1 MRNNQIRNLSRRAFI
16 KTSVGAAT
24 GLTLGVWLPAR
35 AETQP
40 SRPRL
45 AGPGMAGGFDVDT
58 GSFEPN
64 AFVRIGPDDSVTVI
78 CKHLEMGQGTYT
90 GLPTLVAEELDA
102 SWEQVRAEGAPAD
115 AGRYGNLFWGPV
127 QGTGGSTAIAN
138 SFEQMRKAGAAARH
152 MLVAAAAEQWQVPAA
167 EIAVGNGIVSH
178 AASGHQSGFGALAES
193 AANQPVPEE
202 PKLKDPFEFRLIG
215 KAKLPRKDS
224 APKCNGSAIFTQDVR
239 LPNMLT
245 AVVAHPPL
253 FGASVR
259 GFDDTAAKAI
269 PGVQQVV
276 QIPSG
281 IAVLG
286 LDFWSAK
293 NGRDALDIDWDDSAA
308 FKQGSVSIL
317 ADYRKLAEQPG
328 KPARSDGDAD
338 KALTDAKTVIDA
350 EYSVPYLAHAAMET
364 MDCVIEPNADGGVR
378 VINGE
383 QFQTIDQQ
391 AIAGV
396 LGIAPEQVRIQMLY
410 AGGSFGRRANP
421 GSDYP
426 IEAAH
431 ILKASGAKQ
440 PIKLA
445 WTREEDMRA
454 GWYRPL
460 YLHRI
465 KAGLDA
471 NGKPIAWQ
479 QRIVGQ
485 SIIAGTAFEK
495 ALVVDGIDQTSVEG
509 AANLPYAIPNLS
521 CELHSPTL
529 PVPVQWWR
537 SVGSTHT
544 AFAGESMIDELAEQA
559 GQDPVAFRMALM
571 EGHPRHQ
578 GVLKLAAKKAG
589 WGTPLPAG
597 RGRGVAVHESFK
609 SYVAQVAEVTIDG
622 KGSFSVDRVV
632 IAVDCGIAINPD
644 VIVAQME
651 GGMGFGLSAALLSE
665 ITLNDG
671 AVQQSNFQ
679 DYLVLR
685 MDRMP
690 TVEVHIVP
698 SAEAPTGV
706 GEPATPVIAPAVANA
721 LFMASGQRLRTL
733 PLKLNP
739 QKHVA

>member
-1 MRNNQIRNLSRRAFI
+1 MHHHQIRNLSRRAFI

-35 AETQP
+35 ADTQA

-45 AGPGMAGGFDVDT
+45 SGPGMAGGVDADT

-102 SWEQVRAEGAPAD
+102 SWAQVHAEGAPAD

-138 SFEQMRKAGAAARH
+138 SFDQLRKAGAAARQ

-167 EIAVGNGIVSH
+167 EITVRDGILSH
-178 AASGHQSGFGALAES
+178 AASNRESGFGALAE
-193 AANQPVPEE
+193 AAAKQPVPAE
-202 PKLKDPFEFRLIG
+202 PQLKDPSEFRLIG

-224 APKCNGSAIFTQDVR
+224 AQKCNGSAIFTQDVR

-253 FGASVR
+253 FGATVR

-269 PGVQQVV
+269 PGVEQVL

-293 NGRDALDIDWDDSAA
+293 KGRDALDIDWDDSAA
-308 FKQGSVSIL
+308 FKQGSESIL
-317 ADYRKLAEQPG
+317 ADYRRLAEQPG
-328 KPARSDGDAD
+328 KPARVDGDAD
-338 KALTDAKTVIDA
+338 KALADAKTVIEA

-364 MDCVIEPNADGGVR
+364 MDCVMEPTANGGVR

-396 LGIAPEQVRIQMLY
+396 LGIAPEQVRIEMLY

-421 GSDYP
+421 GSDYL
-426 IEAAH
+426 IETAH

-440 PIKLA
+440 PVKLA

-471 NGKPIAWQ
+471 DGNPIAWQ
-479 QRIVGQ
+479 QRIIGQ
-485 SIIAGTAFEK
+485 SIIAGTAFEQ
-495 ALVVDGIDQTSVEG
+495 ALIVDEIDQTSVEG
-509 AANLPYAIPNLS
+509 ATNLPYAIPHLT
-521 CELHSPTL
+521 CELHSPKL

-537 SVGSTHT
+537 AVGSTHT
-544 AFAGESMIDELAEQA
+544 AFAAECMIDELAEKA

-571 EGHPRHQ
+571 ESHPRHQ
-578 GVLKLAAKKAG
+578 AVLKLAAEKAG
-589 WGTPLPAG
+589 WGAPLPAG

-622 KGSFSVDRVV
+622 KGGFSVDRVV
-632 IAVDCGIAINPD
+632 ITVDCGIAVNPD

-665 ITLNDG
+665 ITLADG
-671 AVQQSNFQ
+671 AVQQSNFH
-679 DYLVLR
+679 DYQVLR

-690 TVEVHIVP
+690 RVEVYIVP
-698 SAEAPTGV
+698 STEAPTGV

-733 PLKLNP
+733 PLKLDP
-739 QKHVA
+739 QNQAA

>member
-1 MRNNQIRNLSRRAFI
+1 MSNDHVQNLSRRGFL
-16 KTSVGAAT
+16 KTSLGAGA
-24 GLTLGVWLPAR
+24 GLTLGVWLPSQAD
-35 AETQP
+35 TP
-40 SRPRL
+40 SNRPRL
-45 AGPGMAGGFDVDT
+45 AGPGMAGGADADS
-58 GSFEPN
+58 GSFTPN
-64 AFVRIGPDDSVTVI
+64 AFVRIGTDDSVTVI

-102 SWEQVRAEGAPAD
+102 SWEQVRAEGAPAN
-115 AGRYGNLFWGPV
+115 AGRYNNLFWGPV

-138 SFEQMRKAGAAARH
+138 SFEQLRKAGAAARH

-167 EIAVGNGIVSH
+167 EITVRDGIVSH
-178 AASGHQSGFGALAES
+178 AGSGKQSGFGALAE
-193 AANQPVPEE
+193 AAASQPVPEQ
-202 PKLKDPFEFRLIG
+202 PKLKDPSEFRLIG
-215 KAKLPRKDS
+215 NARLPRKDS
-224 APKCNGSAIFTQDVR
+224 AAKCNGSAIFTQDVR

-259 GFDDTAAKAI
+259 GFDDSAALAI
-269 PGVQQVV
+269 PGVEQVV

-281 IAVLG
+281 VAVLG
-286 LDFWSAK
+286 IDFWSAK
-293 NGRDALDIDWDDSAA
+293 QGRDALVIDWDDSGA
-308 FKQGSVSIL
+308 FKQGSDAIL

-328 KPARSDGDAD
+328 KPARRDGDAD
-338 KALTDAKTVIDA
+338 KALAEASTVIEA
-350 EYSVPYLAHAAMET
+350 EYSVPYLAHAAMEPL
-364 MDCVIEPNADGGVR
+364 DCVMERTADGGVR

-391 AIAGV
+391 AVAGV
-396 LGIAPEQVRIQMLY
+396 LGIAPEQVQIEMLY

-421 GSDYP
+421 GSDYL
-426 IEAAH
+426 IETAH
-431 ILKASGAKQ
+431 ILKASGGKQ
-440 PIKLA
+440 PVKLA
-445 WTREEDMRA
+445 WTREDDTRA

-465 KAGLDA
+465 TAGLDA
-471 NGKPIAWQ
+471 DGKPIAWQ

-485 SIIAGTAFEK
+485 SIIAGTAFEP
-495 ALVVDGIDQTSVEG
+495 ALIVDEIDQTSVEG

-544 AFAGESMIDELAEQA
+544 AFAAECMIDELAEKA
-559 GQDPVAFRMALM
+559 GQDPVAFRMALLQ
-571 EGHPRHQ
+571 GHPRHQ
-578 GVLKLAAKKAG
+578 GVLKLAADKAG
-589 WGTPLPAG
+589 WGAPMPTG

-609 SYVAQVAEVTIDG
+609 SYVAQVAEVTLDG
-622 KGSFSVDRVV
+622 KGGFSVDRVV

-665 ITLNDG
+665 ITLKDG

-690 TVEVHIVP
+690 QVEVHIVP
-698 SAEAPTGV
+698 SAEPPTGV

-733 PLKLNP
+733 PLKL
-739 QKHVA
+739 AA